1 MHADDPVAEARRL
14 LRLCAACMYCDDL
27 CPVFPAIAGRHA
39 FSAAD
44 LAYVGNLCHSCKACH
59 YACQYAP
66 PHAFAVNLPRSLAR
80 VRQISYADYARPRFL
95 RGAFAGG
102 FPRVS
107 TALVAVAVAAF
118 EFLRAGAA
126 GHAGSIGFY
135 DIIPERWMLLSML
148 GALLAAAA
156 SLAWSACAFWADIG
170 PSAGLR
176 EILRAAPRAISESIA
191 LTHLGGDG
199 PGCADGPDLAPQG
212 RRWAHHLLVA
222 GLATD
227 FSASIAAAF
236 SEHWLGMAPPFPA
249 SSAPVVLGVAGG
261 ALVLGGVC
269 SLVWLKRRADPE
281 PVAAETA
288 GADYQLLGMIALV
301 VVSGAALL
309 AARSTTAMP
318 WLLAL
323 HLGLVGSFFA
333 LLPASK
339 FVHAIYR
346 SAALLR
352 ATVESRARAGG
363 RTPTDLAAGG

>member
-1 MHADDPVAEARRL
+1 MHSDDVVAEARRL

-27 CPVFPAIAGRHA
+27 CPVFAAIAGRHA
-39 FSAAD
+39 FAAAD
-44 LAYVGNLCHSCKACH
+44 LAYVANLCHSCKACH

-102 FPRVS
+102 GLRAS
-107 TALVAVAVAAF
+107 SALVVVAVAAF
-118 EFLRAGAA
+118 ALLRADA
-126 GHAGSIGFY
+126 GGRAGSIGFY
-135 DIIPERWMLLSML
+135 DVIPEKWMVMAAL

-170 PSAGLR
+170 PPAR
-176 EILRAAPRAISESIA
+176 PQEILRAAPRAISEAIA
-191 LTHLGGDG
+191 LKHLDGDG
-199 PGCADGPDLAPQG
+199 SGCADGPDRGAQA

-269 SLVWLKRRADPE
+269 GLVWLKRRADPE

-288 GADYQLLGMIALV
+288 GADYHLLGMITLV
-301 VVSGAALL
+301 AVSGAVLL

-346 SAALLR
+346 AAALLR
-352 ATVESRARAGG
+352 ATVESRARAGD
-363 RTPTDLAAGG
+363 PPPPDLAAGG